1 VVTASS
7 WIGRTVDGRYRLEER
22 LGTGSFGV
30 TYRARHIEHQR
41 IVALKLMHEYVSG
54 NAAQRASF
62 ESEAMMLARVEHP
75 SIVTLVHY
83 GEHTGQPWVAC
94 EWLEGETLAQHMAR
108 GAVPLAAALGI
119 VRQLLAAL
127 AAAHAARLVHRNVKP
142 SNVMLERRTSQG
154 RERVKLIDFAP
165 ALHTITPSTLAGMV
179 SPYSPPELVAG
190 EPLDARSD
198 VFGVGATLI
207 GLLLG
212 NERDANDN
220 STASPRGLTGMH
232 ARALPGVDASLVA
245 WIRRATSVHRPL
257 RFANAAEALRE
268 LIDLL
273 PRDVRSPSALSEA
286 AGGARAAVDA
296 RAPRGNTKPVSPLPR
311 LPSMSRSEIPPPPTD
326 TVEQVEVPKAAAIP
340 SNGSAAA
347 TSNQP
352 AFAPPAPDSAP
363 ARASE
368 PTPPL
373 IEPREDRSDPSVHLE
388 PLIPLA
394 ARAEATRGTLRPIEK
409 RISSAITEPRMLPL
423 LAAGVFAF
431 LIAAFA
437 VFMHQSSS
445 ARTKRGI
452 SDSSPAAT
460 RALEPIALEQTQ
472 RPAAPATKPIPTPA
486 RKPAE
491 QATRPADSVKPIAP
505 AIVVSSPVL
514 KIEPAPQAEAAP
526 PPPAATP
533 IPAPAARSAVS
544 IVAAP
549 GRPPVRDPWAE
560 PAPNFIKRWH
570 ELALNGAPG
579 AEGTVKA
586 IREYNRDH
594 PTDIRGYLVI
604 GQLYLNRFWRA
615 DCVETWTAALDK
627 DLTARGAPEL
637 LPALL
642 DMVAQGK
649 APALAHRLILKAYGT
664 EALDPIDQA
673 FGDVRNPEYAARLH
687 SLRLKIMESA
697 QGARVQ

>member
-1 VVTASS
+1 MSGPVVTASS

-22 LGTGSFGV
+22 LGTGTFGV

-94 EWLEGETLAQHMAR
+94 EWLEGETLAEHMAR
-108 GAVPLAAALGI
+108 GALPLAAALGI

-127 AAAHAARLVHRNVKP
+127 ASAHAARLVHRNVKP

-165 ALHTITPSTLAGMV
+165 ALHTATPSTLAGMV

-232 ARALPGVDASLVA
+232 ARALPGLDASLVA

-286 AGGARAAVDA
+286 ASGARAVLDA

-311 LPSMSRSEIPPPPTD
+311 LPSMRRSEIPPPPDETAA
-326 TVEQVEVPKAAAIP
+326 ERVEVPKSAAIP
-340 SNGSAAA
+340 GHAPAAVA
-347 TSNQP
+347 ANLP
-352 AFAPPAPDSAP
+352 VPDSALAP
-363 ARASE
+363 ATQLD
-368 PTPPL
+368 PTPAS
-373 IEPREDRSDPSVHLE
+373 IEPHEDLSTPSLPLE

-394 ARAEATRGTLRPIEK
+394 ARAESTRSTLRPIER
-409 RISSAITEPRMLPL
+409 RISRAITQPRLVPL

-431 LIAAFA
+431 LIAALA
-437 VFMHQSSS
+437 VFMQKSTS

-452 SDSSPAAT
+452 SDSPAPA
-460 RALEPIALEQTQ
+460 RAVQPIAREQAS
-472 RPAAPATKPIPTPA
+472 RPTAPPANPTPA
-486 RKPAE
+486 PAPKPEAPPPRAAE
-491 QATRPADSVKPIAP
+491 PLQPIAAVAQAP
-505 AIVVSSPVL
+505 VVKL
-514 KIEPAPQAEAAP
+514 EPPPQPAP
-526 PPPAATP
+526 PPPSAA
-533 IPAPAARSAVS
+533 APLPTLPPRSAVS

-594 PTDIRGYLVI
+594 PSDVRGYLVI

-687 SLRLKIMESA
+687 ALRLKIMENA
-697 QGARVQ
+697 QVAPGH

>member
-1 VVTASS
+1 MSGPVVTASS

-22 LGTGSFGV
+22 LGTGTFGV

-62 ESEAMMLARVEHP
+62 ESEAMMLARLEHP

-108 GAVPLAAALGI
+108 GALPLAAALGI

-127 AAAHAARLVHRNVKP
+127 ASAHAARLVHRNVKP
-142 SNVMLERRTSQG
+142 SNVMLERRTSQR

-165 ALHTITPSTLAGMV
+165 PLHTVTPSTLAGMV

-190 EPLDARSD
+190 EALDARSD
-198 VFGVGATLI
+198 VFGAGATLI

-212 NERDANDN
+212 NERDENDN
-220 STASPRGLTGMH
+220 SAASPRGLTGMH
-232 ARALPGVDASLVA
+232 ARALPGVDAALVG

-273 PRDVRSPSALSEA
+273 PREVRSPSALSEA
-286 AGGARAAVDA
+286 ASGSRAAVDA

-311 LPSMSRSEIPPPPTD
+311 LPSMSRSEIPPPPA
-326 TVEQVEVPKAAAIP
+326 ERLERVEVPKAAATP
-340 SNGSAAA
+340 SNAEAAP
-347 TSNQP
+347 TSDL
-352 AFAPPAPDSAP
+352 PAPTIPELAP
-363 ARASE
+363 AS
-368 PTPPL
+368 TQT
-373 IEPREDRSDPSVHLE
+373 IEDQPDAAIPLE

-409 RISSAITEPRMLPL
+409 RITSAITQPRMLPL

-431 LIAAFA
+431 LIAAFG
-437 VFMHQSSS
+437 VFMHESSS
-445 ARTKRGI
+445 ARTK
-452 SDSSPAAT
+452 PATIEAT
-460 RALEPIALEQTQ
+460 SAPPRAPAPIALKEEP
-472 RPAAPATKPIPTPA
+472 RRAAPPTLAPNH
-486 RKPAE
+486 
-491 QATRPADSVKPIAP
+491 TRPEPRAAEPVKPIAAP
-505 AIVVSSPVL
+505 VIIQPPPVVKLDPPT
-514 KIEPAPQAEAAP
+514 EPA
-526 PPPAATP
+526 PPPAAA
-533 IPAPAARSAVS
+533 PAPALRSGVS

-549 GRPPVRDPWAE
+549 GRPPVRDPWSE

-594 PTDIRGYLVI
+594 PNDIRGYLVI

-627 DLTARGAPEL
+627 DPTARGAPEI

-642 DMVAQGK
+642 EMVAQGK
-649 APALAHRLILKAYGT
+649 APALTNRLILKAYGT

-673 FGDVRNPEYAARLH
+673 FGEVRNPEYAARLH
-687 SLRLKIMESA
+687 ALRLRIMES
-697 QGARVQ
+697 VQSR